1 MKKKIAGL
9 FITLMMCTI
18 IGCRQQAGETVEKK
32 NEVEQSDNIDLTQIK
47 NIGSK
52 IAEDELYVV
61 SENMNLCFYK
71 NFTNMP
77 YMEIDCLSSKKVNT
91 DEVKVNIAIDTPY
104 NVTVTEVEGEEF
116 DLDTFHLFTRYN
128 GERARELKEK
138 NEATYRDY
146 QKKFEDAYK
155 GISKNEIGELHHYL
169 IKISFDLENSVHT
182 EKFHNIQV
190 TYNGKKT
197 EQNIGEIVIDCEKEN
212 PKKENSLYASCVAI
226 NDICLS
232 KNQQGNMSL
241 RNDSMYKTGKKVKI
255 NAVYTLNKD
264 TKIDNCKVN
273 ILSSK
278 GKTDMEWEGKTIN
291 IKPESELGLE
301 VLFTRDNFRDKVYYQ
316 CSDYLVIEYQEGTKE
331 YQTGTELY
339 FKTKMTGYQLYAYF
353 VDGIEIECEQEK
365 I

>member
-1 MKKKIAGL
+1 M
-9 FITLMMCTI
+9 
-18 IGCRQQAGETVEKK
+18 
-32 NEVEQSDNIDLTQIK
+32 
-47 NIGSK
+47 
-52 IAEDELYVV
+52 
-61 SENMNLCFYK
+61 
-71 NFTNMP
+71 
-77 YMEIDCLSSKKVNT
+77 
-91 DEVKVNIAIDTPY
+91 
-104 NVTVTEVEGEEF
+104 
-116 DLDTFHLFTRYN
+116 
-128 GERARELKEK
+128 
-138 NEATYRDY
+138 
-146 QKKFEDAYK
+146 
-155 GISKNEIGELHHYL
+155 
-169 IKISFDLENSVHT
+169 
-182 EKFHNIQV
+182 
-190 TYNGKKT
+190 
-197 EQNIGEIVIDCEKEN
+197 IDCEKEN